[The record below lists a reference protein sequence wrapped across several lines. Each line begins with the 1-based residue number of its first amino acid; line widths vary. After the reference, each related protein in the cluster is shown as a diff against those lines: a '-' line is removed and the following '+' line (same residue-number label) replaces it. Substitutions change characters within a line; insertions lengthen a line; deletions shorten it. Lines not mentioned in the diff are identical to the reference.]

1 MKVGARL
8 RSNHICYFGIIRLL
22 FLLRVGYPESQ
33 PIASAKAPD
42 PGTLNKGRM
51 IGVSSLPMMSRKGVA
66 FNKSIQ
72 MKNGNKDGITLFA
85 QSFKAFCATSN
96 VLEEKQT
103 IQIMIN
109 NIKIKTITLIK
120 SM

>member
-1 MKVGARL
+1 MLSWYNSDA
-8 RSNHICYFGIIRLL
+8 IFAP
-22 FLLRVGYPESQ
+22 VGYPESQ
-33 PIASAKAPD
+33 PIESAKAPA
-42 PGTLNKGRM
+42 PGTLNKGRIM
-51 IGVSSLPMMSRKGVA
+51 GVNNLLVISTKVVT

-85 QSFKAFCATSN
+85 QSFNAFWATSN